1 MQHPTMFRT
10 LPYIAVGMLVAGPS
24 CRRAPAFDPRA
35 PATSV
40 SFTASSLE
48 SHYAVRAAFRG
59 TVTREPGRLVVQV
72 HEGQIRSSKPARN
85 LQLRAGLGRRSS
97 RGWEYEPH
105 GPAIPLLD
113 TIGRGQ
119 ELYLEALRLTVPISD
134 RLILE
139 PHWLVFELTARDD
152 QRVFS
157 TFVCTVRDLFRAQRS
172 DEPIPTGDA
181 YVFWC

>member
-1 MQHPTMFRT
+1 MLRTFR
-10 LPYIAVGMLVAGPS
+10 YIAVGALVAGPS
-24 CRRAPAFDPRA
+24 CRTAPAADPSA
-35 PATSV
+35 PASAV
-40 SFTASSLE
+40 PFTASSLE
-48 SHYAVRAAFRG
+48 SHYSLRAAFRG
-59 TVTREPGRLVVQV
+59 TVTREPGLLVVRV
-72 HEGQIRSSKPARN
+72 DEGQIRSSTAARN

-119 ELYLEALRLTVPISD
+119 ELHLETLRLTVPISD

-139 PHWLVFELTARDD
+139 PHWLVFELTARDEE
-152 QRVFS
+152 RVFS
-157 TFVCTVRDLFRAQRS
+157 TFVCTARDLFRSQPS
-172 DEPIPTGDA
+172 EEPIPTGEA